1 MFSKVIAFGA
11 FLAAAKAG
19 LHGQAVSSQS
29 IVRHD
34 TGYGSAAYAPLA
46 YGGHYGASQYDGH
59 DTYAHPNYDFS
70 YSVADPHTGDHKSQH
85 ESRDGDAVHGSY
97 SLAQPDG
104 SVRQV
109 HYTADDHN
117 GFNAVVHNSAP
128 SVHPQHAYHHHY

>member
-46 YGGHYGASQYDGH
+46 YGGHYGSSHYDGH
-59 DTYAHPNYDFS
+59 DTYIQRSSTQLRALSSPPARLPPPLLS
-70 YSVADPHTGDHKSQH
+70 YPQS
-85 ESRDGDAVHGSY
+85 SY
-97 SLAQPDG
+97 KMT
-104 SVRQV
+104 VK
-109 HYTADDHN
+109 
-117 GFNAVVHNSAP
+117 
-128 SVHPQHAYHHHY
+128 